1 MADAPQAKDKVEDP
15 AKKPGADKAVEP
27 AKENADASAKLA
39 QEAAAPAKP
48 ADGGEKKADENASKP
63 EADKKASGETKPE
76 GEKKPEEKAE
86 GDKKAEKPE
95 DKDERSGIE
104 RMCDEAYDSLK
115 KACIDKY
122 KAAREGAK
130 GILGVA
136 VPAELALAGKPIEFK
151 NGSDQLASAGTLN
164 FNPTTPL
171 FQPDATNAV
180 VNKAADTKGGDKPEA
195 AVASEASADKK
206 VENGG
211 GILSTISNAYDS
223 ALNFVGLGSSNQSTD
238 AKSGDAK
245 STDAAKPAEVK
256 AAAEPVKAG
265 ADPAKAGDNPT
276 AGQTADSESSSWDS
290 LKWFAGKAYEYSGA
304 KAVVDFGKN
313 IYTSLY
319 NEYDTKY
326 ATAMKGAGSVADVS
340 NKLKGEQGVSIE
352 TVSFKDGTP
361 ESAAVKSEQGE
372 ARLSKHKF
380 EYTTDDGMKVVR
392 EGRTTT
398 ATSPELG
405 ELKVTKTK
413 EGLDQTWTQK
423 NGDTVRRLPDG
434 SYELFNKAENIV
446 TKVKGS
452 QTLEK
457 EYGGIFNLS
466 VDLSKTARD
475 ERKRLI
481 DACKPESTQCTIGD
495 NPSLATVRE
504 VDGAKA
510 VDTAKSIALASE
522 DGRIDI
528 FNKDGRSRM
537 ELVDGQIKVLD
548 AQGKPVEGMTMS
560 AQEFIKRHGGRF
572 GDFKLVEENGVIR
585 AESVDGKARVGLNE
599 AGTAIDAS
607 QTMTEGPDK
616 GKKLES
622 VADASGKDVVTYRA
636 ANGEEI
642 QKTEITEKGFTDTT
656 RGVEGTQAFDWSDPN
671 NITFASFDQ
680 FGNQQAFMDADKTIW
695 DDGLFDWDSDTISFS
710 DGLGG
715 YTIAYDGSDEAYESS
730 TGKASTASSYGSSIA
745 TQVSAAASSGNI
757 TSGAY
762 QSLAINAIGSVD
774 SAIDACVSSGN
785 FDGLGSLI
793 ATKSR
798 LVEALNKYN
807 DCQNRFEEASK
818 QGLSAGQA
826 MKVADNRGQ
835 SLYTSIELVQQQD
848 NIGRKRPNWDSV

>member
-15 AKKPGADKAVEP
+15 AKKPGADKAAEP

-76 GEKKPEEKAE
+76 SEKKPEEKAE

-151 NGSDQLASAGTLN
+151 NGSDKLASAGTLN

-171 FQPDATNAV
+171 FQPDATAPV

-211 GILSTISNAYDS
+211 GILSSIGNAYDS
-223 ALNFVGLGSSNQSTD
+223 ALNFVGLGSSTKP
-238 AKSGDAK
+238 A
-245 STDAAKPAEVK
+245 DAAKPAEGDPK
-256 AAAEPVKAG
+256 AADKPGDKPADKPVDKP
-265 ADPAKAGDNPT
+265 ADA
-276 AGQTADSESSSWDS
+276 QDSQLWETF
-290 LKWFAGKAYEYSGA
+290 KWGAGKVYEYSGA
-304 KAVVDFGKN
+304 KSVVEATKN

-319 NEYDTKY
+319 NEYDTKF
-326 ATAMKGAGSVADVS
+326 ATAMKGAGSVSDVS
-340 NKLKGEQGVSIE
+340 NKLKSEQGVTVE

-361 ESAAVKSEQGE
+361 DSAAVKSDRGE
-372 ARLSKHKF
+372 GRLSKNKY

-413 EGLDQTWTQK
+413 DGLDQTWTQK
-423 NGDTVRRLPDG
+423 NGDTVRRMPDG
-434 SYELFNKAENIV
+434 SYELFNKAENI
-446 TKVKGS
+446 TTRVKGS

-457 EYGGIFNLS
+457 EYGGIFSLS
-466 VDLSKTARD
+466 VDLSKTAHD

-481 DACKPESTQCTIGD
+481 EACKPDSTQCTIGD
-495 NPSLATVRE
+495 NPALQTVRE
-504 VDGAKA
+504 VEGAKA
-510 VDTAKSIALASE
+510 VDTRNSIALAAE

-537 ELVDGQIKVLD
+537 ELVDGQIKIID

-560 AQEFIKRHGGRF
+560 AQDFMKRYGGRF

-585 AESVDGKARVGLNE
+585 AESLDGKARVGLNQ

-607 QTMTEGPDK
+607 QTVTEGPDK

-622 VADASGKDVVTYRA
+622 VADASGKDIVTYRA
-636 ANGEEI
+636 ASGEEI
-642 QKTEITEKGFTDTT
+642 QKTEISEKGFTDTT
-656 RGVEGTQAFDWSDPN
+656 RGVEGKQVFDWSDPE
-671 NITFASFDQ
+671 NITFASYDQ
-680 FGNQQAFMDADKTIW
+680 FGNQQVSMSDDKTIW
-695 DDGLFDWDSDTISFS
+695 DEGLFDWDSDTISFS

-715 YTIAYDGSDEAYESS
+715 YTIAYDGSDDAYESS
-730 TGKASTASSYGSSIA
+730 TSQASTASSYGSSIA

-798 LVEALNKYN
+798 LVAALNEYN
-807 DCQNRFEEASK
+807 DRQNRFEDASK
-818 QGLSAGQA
+818 MGLSAGQA
-826 MKVADNRGQ
+826 MKVADNRDQGV
-835 SLYTSIELVQQQD
+835 YTSIELVQQQD
-848 NIGRKRPNWDSV
+848 NIGRKRPNWDTV